1 MNTIAKELDQ
11 LEVLLTAQD
20 IAEMILA
27 SEEMTT
33 YIRMKE
39 ALRKDQSAQD
49 QIRKFRKIKETFE
62 EVERFGKYHP
72 DYSQVHEQ
80 VRTLKRDIQMIPSV
94 QAFRKAETALDEL
107 LYQVCRVVADGVS
120 TSIKVPSDNPL
131 YNLGGGCG
139 TGGCGTGGSCGC
151 GG

>member
-1 MNTIAKELDQ
+1 MSMIEKELDQ
-11 LEVLLTAQD
+11 LEVLFTAQD

-27 SEEMTT
+27 SEEMTQ
-33 YIRMKE
+33 YIRTKE
-39 ALRKDQSAQD
+39 ALKKDQSAQE
-49 QIRKFRKIKETFE
+49 QILKFQKVKETYE

-72 DYSQVHEQ
+72 DYSKVNEQ
-80 VRTLKRDIQMIPSV
+80 VRTMKRQIQMIPTV

-120 TSIKVPSDNPL
+120 EMIKVPSDNPL
-131 YNLGGGCG
+131 YNLGGSCG